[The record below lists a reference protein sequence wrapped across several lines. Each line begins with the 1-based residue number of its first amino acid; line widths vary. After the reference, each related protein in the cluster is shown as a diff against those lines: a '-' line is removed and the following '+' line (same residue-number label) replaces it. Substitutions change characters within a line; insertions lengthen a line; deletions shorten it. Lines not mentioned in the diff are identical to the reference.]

1 MLGKVRKTFDCSLC
15 QITCYSPATF
25 SDHMNGKAHKKK
37 LETFDVPN
45 GNFHCEICNIGATDQ
60 GGFDL
65 HLAGKKHYKKAVQE
79 LAQERLRSLKMTE
92 PGNSSMAVPE
102 VSVEIEPD
110 NSIIEP
116 ENSITVPE
124 VSVNLEPQEKVTKS
138 VKNETNV
145 ENQFSNNKLEVIY
158 FHKISFNFSNFSCM
172 FLNPNFFFPI

>member
-1 MLGKVRKTFDCSLC
+1 MMGKVRKTFDCSLC

-37 LETFDVPN
+37 LETCDVPN

-79 LAQERLRSLKMTE
+79 LAQQRLRSLKE
-92 PGNSSMAVPE
+92 
-102 VSVEIEPD
+102 
-110 NSIIEP
+110 IEP

-124 VSVNLEPQEKVTKS
+124 NKTKNIEKEP
-138 VKNETNV
+138 NV
-145 ENQFSNNKLEVIY
+145 ENHTSKSKLEVIY
-158 FHKISFNFSNFSCM
+158 FQNTSF
-172 FLNPNFFFPI
+172 LIAGLK

>member
-1 MLGKVRKTFDCSLC
+1 MGKVRKTFDCSLC

-37 LETFDVPN
+37 LETSDVPN

-79 LAQERLRSLKMTE
+79 LAQQRLRSLKE
-92 PGNSSMAVPE
+92 K
-102 VSVEIEPD
+102 
-110 NSIIEP
+110 EP
-116 ENSITVPE
+116 ENSLTLPE
-124 VSVNLEPQEKVTKS
+124 VSVNSKPHEKVTKS
-138 VKNETNV
+138 IKNEPNV
-145 ENQFSNNKLEVIY
+145 ENNVSNSKLEVIY

-172 FLNPNFFFPI
+172 FLNPNIFSNLNSNLLDMRIKKPPGTS

>member
-1 MLGKVRKTFDCSLC
+1 MMGKVRKTFDCSLC

-37 LETFDVPN
+37 LETSDVPN

-79 LAQERLRSLKMTE
+79 LAQQRLRSLKE
-92 PGNSSMAVPE
+92 
-102 VSVEIEPD
+102 
-110 NSIIEP
+110 IEP

-124 VSVNLEPQEKVTKS
+124 VSVNLEPEEEVTKN
-138 VKNETNV
+138 KPNV
-145 ENQFSNNKLEVIY
+145 ENHFFNSKLEVIY
-158 FHKISFNFSNFSCM
+158 FHEISFNFPNFSCM
-172 FLNPNFFFPI
+172 FLNPNFFSNLNSNCSNLLDMKNFQKQVKKAFR

>member
-37 LETFDVPN
+37 LETSDVPN

-79 LAQERLRSLKMTE
+79 LAQQRLRSLK
-92 PGNSSMAVPE
+92 
-102 VSVEIEPD
+102 EIEPE
-110 NSIIEP
+110 S
-116 ENSITVPE
+116 SITVPE
-124 VSVNLEPQEKVTKS
+124 VSVNSEPQEKVTKS
-138 VKNETNV
+138 IKNEPNVKNH
-145 ENQFSNNKLEVIY
+145 FSNSILEVIY
-158 FHKISFNFSNFSCM
+158 LHKISFNFSNFSCM
-172 FLNPNFFFPI
+172 FLNPIFSNLIIIVLIY

>member
-37 LETFDVPN
+37 LETSDVPN

-79 LAQERLRSLKMTE
+79 LAQQRLRSLKEM
-92 PGNSSMAVPE
+92 
-102 VSVEIEPD
+102 
-110 NSIIEP
+110 EP
-116 ENSITVPE
+116 ENRITE
-124 VSVNLEPQEKVTKS
+124 VSVNSEPQEKVTKS
-138 VKNETNV
+138 TKNEPNV
-145 ENQFSNNKLEVIY
+145 ENHFSNSKLVVIY
-158 FHKISFNFSNFSCM
+158 FQKISFNVSNFSCM
-172 FLNPNFFFPI
+172 FLNPIFSNFNSNCSNSLYR